1 MGFRGG
7 VKLTP
12 PPAGIGLIRGGGG
25 LPFKEFKP
33 MFLSFNL
40 CCTLSSEN
48 KLFGFGS
55 NKFNEISST
64 LEKIIPVPTE
74 IKLRKLIFDFY

>member
-1 MGFRGG
+1 
-7 VKLTP
+7 
-12 PPAGIGLIRGGGG
+12 
-25 LPFKEFKP
+25 

-64 LEKIIPVPTE
+64 PEKIIPVPTE